1 MGTEPDRKVSTNTTI
16 PPSSYTLHQKTP
28 QRSEVEGAILQ
39 ISKSPYPAL
48 ILSAINLAALTK
60 ARKLVRGYPS
70 VIQCTAYSGIFAAS
84 AYALKSDDWVNG
96 SGITSIWSA
105 VWLFFNARNALKS
118 RLPAP
123 IAMTAV
129 IASIGSIYGYRYS
142 TIGRE

>member
-1 MGTEPDRKVSTNTTI
+1 MGTEPDRPPNT
-16 PPSSYTLHQKTP
+16 PPSSYTLHQKRTQP
-28 QRSEVEGAILQ
+28 SEAENAILRV
-39 ISKSPYPAL
+39 SKSAYPAL

-96 SGITSIWSA
+96 SGIASVWSA
-105 VWLFFNARNALKS
+105 IWLFFNARNALKS

-123 IAMTAV
+123 IAMTVAV
-129 IASIGSIYGYRYS
+129 ASVGSIYGYRYS
-142 TIGRE
+142 TIGRA